1 MKRIL
6 LGITG
11 GVACYKS
18 LELVRELMR
27 RNYEVTC
34 VLTSAAGKMITPL
47 LCEAITGNR
56 AYTDLFESGEML
68 HIRLER
74 EADAVVIAPA
84 TANFLAKADLGI
96 GDDLLSTILLS
107 RTQKPVLFAPAMN
120 REMYLNPVVQEHIR
134 RLQEKGCIVLPVG
147 EGSLACG
154 EEGPGR
160 MLEPEEIADY
170 VEYSLTQKIFS
181 GLHFL
186 VTAGPTREFLDGVRF
201 LSNPASGKLGY
212 EIARRAAFA
221 GGDVVLVS
229 GPTNLPHPPFCR
241 TIEVEN
247 AEQMR
252 KACEEHLEGTDILV
266 MTAAVTDM
274 RPGEIWKGKV
284 RREDWQ
290 ERSISFT
297 STPDILSFLASRKG
311 NRFFVGFAAEW
322 GLDEP
327 HSWMRKLQQK
337 SLDLLVVND
346 ISTREAGF
354 ASDRIRALLLYPDGE
369 SSPVWE
375 LSKKD
380 FALRLLEEIRRLLNE
395 GGKNI

>member
-18 LELVRELMR
+18 LELARELMKR
-27 RNYEVTC
+27 DYAVTC
-34 VLTSAAGKMITPL
+34 VLTSSAGKMITPL
-47 LCEAITGNR
+47 LCEAITGNK
-56 AYTDLFESGEML
+56 AYTDLFETGAML

-74 EADAVVIAPA
+74 EADALVVAPA

-107 RTQKPVLFAPAMN
+107 RTQKPILFAPAMN
-120 REMYLNPVVQEHIR
+120 REMYHNPVVQEHIR
-134 RLQEKGCIVLPVG
+134 HLQKKGFIVLPVG

-160 MLEPEEIADY
+160 MLEPAEIADY
-170 VEYSLTQKIFS
+170 VEFALTEKVFA
-181 GLHFL
+181 GLRFL

-201 LSNPASGKLGY
+201 ISNPASGKMGY
-212 EIARRAAFA
+212 EIARRAVFA
-221 GGDVVLVS
+221 GADVVLIS
-229 GPTNLPHPPFCR
+229 GPTALPHPPFCR

-252 KACEEHLEGTDILV
+252 KACAEHLAETDILV
-266 MTAAVTDM
+266 MTAAVTDI
-274 RPGEIWKGKV
+274 RPREIFKGKV
-284 RREDWQ
+284 RREDWHQ
-290 ERSISFT
+290 RSISFT
-297 STPDILSFLASRKG
+297 STPDILSTLAERKE

-322 GLDEP
+322 GLNNA
-327 HSWMRKLQQK
+327 HAWKKKLHQK

-375 LSKKD
+375 LPKKD
-380 FALRLLEEIRRLLNE
+380 FALRLLDEIHRLLKE
-395 GGKNI
+395 RRKNI